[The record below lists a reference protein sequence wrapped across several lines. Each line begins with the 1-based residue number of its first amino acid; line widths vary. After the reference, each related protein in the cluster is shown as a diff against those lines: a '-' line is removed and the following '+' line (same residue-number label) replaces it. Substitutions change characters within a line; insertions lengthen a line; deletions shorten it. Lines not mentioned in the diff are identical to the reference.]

1 MILIIISLVVAAYV
15 SKGVQVAKVNLSDD
29 SVWVTKTSD
38 FFIGRLNHQI
48 EQLDGAAN
56 TNQTLSDIYQDG
68 LNVFAYDMPQGLL
81 RPLDPA
87 SVTLGTSI
95 SIGQNSQVSMGGGY
109 IGILSESSHDL
120 YIATYGQ
127 IENFSLRDKP
137 ALSNLSLS
145 TEMISGLD
153 GIVHLIDPTNGAI
166 TNIYSD
172 SGGVLHSSVDSTGLT
187 GELSISA
194 VGSQPVALDVRSGEL
209 WLPNG
214 AKVKVPGTKFALQQ
228 PSTGSSSVYVSSDSG
243 LFQIPID
250 GGTPVNIAGSIKVAG
265 PPVAPVFAQGCI
277 NAAWK
282 NSANYVYQCGNL
294 PPISSPISGIS
305 SSDQLVF
312 RVNDGVVAL
321 NDTQNGNV
329 WLIAN
334 NKTVLVNNWA
344 QLQLASHPQTKPGGT
359 GKANALDSTPNLPPV
374 ANPAYF
380 GAHPG
385 ELTVLPALIY
395 DSDPSGNIL
404 TLVSPTSLPS
414 SQGQLEIIDSGQ
426 EFQFTPNSN
435 ASGTIQFPYTISD
448 GKGGTASSEVIVQI
462 YPRSVDIPPKIP
474 SKAPELTVGEGQ
486 VITFNALEGWW
497 DPVGNPMEL
506 TGVSGDTADTIS
518 FLASGTV
525 IFRATGPPIFRVLN
539 ITVSDD
545 QGESSTEQIGITVL
559 PSGQSTPPVAP
570 NIYETTRTLVPL
582 DINPLAGIVDPNG
595 APLRLASVSGGGSAQ
610 VTPDY
615 IDGTIGFL
623 ASTPG
628 TYYIDYTIAD
638 EPFSGTPQV
647 SNNAVIR
654 VDVSSPETSSQP
666 IAGVNFAYLSPGVPN
681 YVHVL
686 SNASDPNGS
695 ILVVQS
701 VDVPPGIPVTASVY
715 KDQEVVVTSNQIVS
729 GSETIYYTISDGVN
743 STTAPIVILPA
754 SNSANPGPV
763 TVPMTATAMEGS
775 VVDLN
780 PLSLDS
786 DPNGGALTIAAQSVK
801 VDTSQGGIGGFAFAD
816 NNTIEYQAPLDTGQA
831 VIEYSVSNSQG
842 LTSSSTIDVN
852 VVPFSAQTNQA
863 PVPVP
868 IVARVI
874 SGSSVVINIP
884 TASISPS
891 GESVSLVGV
900 TSEPQLGFISSQ
912 SPNSITYQAYS
923 NKSGTDTFT
932 YEMRSQ
938 DGQVASSTISVGVA
952 PLPGIV
958 GAPVAPPQN
967 ITAQPGRT
975 VDVPVLNNDYSPEGL
990 TIGLDA
996 SVPLQV
1002 SNATAS
1008 ISGSN
1013 IEVHTPS
1020 SNHSSSTITY
1030 TITDFH
1036 GRQSSGELTVTTD
1049 SSYKALPVVKDIVV
1063 STVAFNAAS
1072 ITVNLLENA
1081 SDPDGTQSDL
1091 KVVSIP
1097 NSGGRATLLSA
1108 SQASFSLTNEWETY
1122 VYSVQ
1127 GQDGQSSATVT
1138 VPPLKTN
1145 NFSLI
1150 PGSIVVTDANTPVTF
1165 DVNSYIK
1172 DSAELPVLLSSS
1184 AGVSGSEGI
1193 ATAISQ
1199 KSITFSPTHD
1209 YAGPASILV
1218 TVDDSVGSLSQ
1229 EITIPVE
1236 IKPTVVQPPIFY
1248 GPTINAAL
1256 GKNLVVDLMTYTTTF
1271 SSNQSVNFSAL
1282 TGAPSN
1288 LGAVLS
1294 GSSLSITPQGIKS
1307 GTEIVV
1313 SFTLSSGVSSSTGS
1327 VQFDIVSSTAPL
1339 ATTTPAFVTVNQG
1352 VEVAVD
1358 VLKSYV
1364 VNPIPTQPMTVLSA
1378 TVSTGQGVAYV
1389 SAPGVV
1395 TFTSSKSYSGQAVVS
1410 YVVEDGTKDIS
1421 REVSGVIN
1429 ITVLGVP
1436 GVTSAPNVVSIGDSS
1451 VELSY
1456 STPASNGS
1464 PIYEYLIS
1472 GGTQP
1477 LICNSNLCTVT
1488 GLNNGVSYQF
1498 EVAAI
1503 NKVGQGPPSQPS
1515 KAVMPNVVPSAPG
1528 APQVSFG
1535 NASVKIS
1542 WAAPSN
1548 KGTQILCYNLSITP
1562 NQGTN
1567 PGCISATSY
1576 TWPGLTNGSSYTFEV
1591 QAVNLAGAGS
1601 FSPSSVPIVPA
1612 TVPNAPGRASDSWDT
1627 SDPTGSKLNVTW
1639 NTLTTISQDGGD
1651 AISYYTVYVYQGSSL
1666 INSIKVPA
1674 ASGTTMTYQVSG
1686 LSTGNSY
1693 TFTVSAT
1700 NKAGTSQ
1707 PSPMSSAMT
1716 PYSQVSNVGNL
1727 SVNSPPTS
1735 GYVTLNFSTPT
1746 PNQSLSYYYI
1756 ENGGSKVGFSGPG
1769 GTVSGLTNG
1778 QSYTFQVEA
1787 CNPEFCDSPSN
1798 SVSYT
1803 PDAPPSPPKIS
1814 VVQGSTT
1821 VTFNWTNPSSNGCP
1835 ISSVSYTI
1843 PGVNSGT
1850 VGAPGGGSDTAGT
1863 GYSQTYSIDLTAT
1876 DTCGLSSTAS
1886 ASGSTGPP
1894 PPPAEKVTISPGAYT
1909 TSVSG
1914 CSGGCYYVDATLSGF
1929 APNTTYNF
1937 LCTDNGS
1944 EFWPSPNPASYAQV
1958 TTNSAGNASL
1968 PQSGYFCV
1976 DGNSGHAIQVEIYGN
1991 GVTVNSN
1998 VYSPWP

>member
-1 MILIIISLVVAAYV
+1 M
-15 SKGVQVAKVNLSDD
+15 NDD
-29 SVWVTKTSD
+29 SVWVTKSSD

-48 EQLDGAAN
+48 DQLDGAAN

-87 SVTLGTSI
+87 SVTLGASI

-109 IGILSESSHDL
+109 IGILSGSSHDL
-120 YIATYGQ
+120 YIVTYSQ

-137 ALSNLSLS
+137 ALGNLSSS
-145 TEMISGLD
+145 TVMVLGLD
-153 GIVHLIDPTNGAI
+153 GTAHLIDPTTGAM
-166 TNIYSD
+166 TNIYLD
-172 SGGVLHSSVDSTGLT
+172 SGGVVHSSIVSTGLT
-187 GELSISA
+187 GELSISS
-194 VGSQPVALDVRSGEL
+194 VGSQAVALDVRSGNL

-214 AKVKVPGTKFALQQ
+214 ARVKVPGSNFALQQ
-228 PSTGSSSVYVSSDSG
+228 PSTGTNFVYVSSDAG
-243 LFQIPID
+243 LFEIPIE
-250 GGTPVNIAGSIKVAG
+250 GGAPLNIAGSIKVAG

-294 PPISSPISGIS
+294 PPISSPIKGIA

-435 ASGTIQFPYTISD
+435 ASGIIQFPYTISD

-486 VITFNALEGWW
+486 EITFNALDGWW

-506 TGVSGDTADTIS
+506 TGISGDTADTIS
-518 FLASGTV
+518 FLSDGTV
-525 IFRATGPPIFRVLN
+525 VFRATGPPIFRVLN
-539 ITVSDD
+539 VTVSDD

-570 NIYETTRTLVPL
+570 NIYETTRALVPL
-582 DINPLAGIVDPNG
+582 VIKPLSGIVDPNG
-595 APLRLASVSGGGSAQ
+595 APLRLATVSGGGSAQ
-610 VTPDY
+610 ITPDY

-628 TYYIDYTIAD
+628 SYYINYTIAD

-647 SNNAVIR
+647 SNNAEIR

-666 IAGVNFAYLSPGVPN
+666 IAGVNFAYLSPGIPN

-686 SNASDPNGS
+686 SNASDPNGN

-701 VDVPPGIPVTASVY
+701 VNVPPGIPVIASVY

-729 GSETIYYTISDGVN
+729 GSETIYYTISDGIN
-743 STTAPIVILPA
+743 STSAPIVILPA
-754 SNSANPGPV
+754 SSSSTPGPV
-763 TVPMTATAMEGS
+763 TVPMAATAMEGS
-775 VVDLN
+775 VVDIN

-786 DPNGGALTIAAQSVK
+786 DPNGGALTILPQSVK
-801 VDTSQGGIGGFAFAD
+801 VNTSQGGPGGLAFAD
-816 NNTIEYQAPLDTGQA
+816 NNTIEYQAPLDTGQS
-831 VIEYSVSNSQG
+831 VIQYSVSNSQG
-842 LTSSSTIDVN
+842 LTSSSTIAIN
-852 VVPFSAQTNQA
+852 IIPFTAQTNQA
-863 PVPVP
+863 PVPLPV
-868 IVARVI
+868 VARVI

-900 TSEPQLGFISSQ
+900 TSEPQLGFITSQ

-932 YEMRSQ
+932 YQMRSQ

-952 PLPGIV
+952 PLPAIV

-967 ITAQPGRT
+967 ITAQPSRT
-975 VDVPVLNNDYSPEGL
+975 IDVPVLNNDYSPEGL

-1002 SNATAS
+1002 SNATAF

-1013 IEVHTPS
+1013 IEIHTPS
-1020 SNHSSSTITY
+1020 SNHVSSTITY

-1063 STVAFNAAS
+1063 PSAAFNATS
-1072 ITVNLLENA
+1072 VTVDLLANA

-1097 NSGGRATLLSA
+1097 NSEGRATLLST
-1108 SQASFSLTNEWETY
+1108 SQASFSLTSEWETY

-1138 VPPLKTN
+1138 VPPLRTN
-1145 NFSLI
+1145 SFSLI
-1150 PGSIVVTDANTPVTF
+1150 PGSLVVTDANTPVTF

-1172 DSAELPVLLSSS
+1172 DSAGLPVLLTSA

-1193 ATAISQ
+1193 ANAISQ

-1218 TVDDSVGSLSQ
+1218 TVDDSAGSQSQ

-1236 IKPTVVQPPIFY
+1236 IRPTVVQPPIFY
-1248 GPTINAAL
+1248 GPTIDAAL
-1256 GKNLVVDLMTYTTTF
+1256 GRNLVVDLMTYTSA
-1271 SSNQSVNFSAL
+1271 SSPNQSVNFSAL

-1288 LGAVLS
+1288 LGAILS
-1294 GSSLSITPQGIKS
+1294 GSSLSITPQGIKA

-1313 SFTLSSGVSSSTGS
+1313 SFTLSSGASPQSTGS
-1327 VQFDIVSSTAPL
+1327 IQFDIVSSTAPL

-1352 VEVAVD
+1352 VTVAVE

-1364 VNPIPTQPMTVLSA
+1364 INPLPNQPMTVLSA
-1378 TVSTGQGVAYV
+1378 TVSTGQGVASV
-1389 SAPGVV
+1389 SSTGVV
-1395 TFTSSKSYSGQAVVS
+1395 TFTSSQSFSGQAVVS

-1436 GVTSAPNVVSIGDSS
+1436 GLMSAPSVVSIGDSS

-1464 PIYEYLIS
+1464 PIYEYLIT
-1472 GGTQP
+1472 GGIQP
-1477 LICNSNLCTVT
+1477 EICNSNLCSVT
-1488 GLNNGVSYQF
+1488 GLSNGTSYQF

-1503 NKVGQGPPSQPS
+1503 NKVGQGPFSQPS
-1515 KAVMPNVVPSAPG
+1515 KSVTPNVVPSAPG
-1528 APQVSFG
+1528 APQVTFG
-1535 NASVKIS
+1535 NGSVKIS
-1542 WAAPSN
+1542 WVAPTD
-1548 KGTQILCYNLSITP
+1548 KGTAILCYNLSITP

-1567 PGCISATSY
+1567 PGCIGATSY
-1576 TWPGLTNGSSYTFEV
+1576 TWQGLTNGSSYTFAV

-1601 FSPSSVPIVPA
+1601 FSPYSVPVVPA

-1639 NTLTTISQDGGD
+1639 NTLTTTSQDGGD
-1651 AISYYTVYVYQGSSL
+1651 AVSYYTVSTYQGSTL
-1666 INSIKVPA
+1666 VNSIRVPA
-1674 ASGTTMTYQVSG
+1674 VSGSSMTYQVSG
-1686 LSTGNSY
+1686 LSTGSSY
-1693 TFTVSAT
+1693 TFTISAT

-1707 PSPMSSAMT
+1707 PSPMSAAMT
-1716 PYSQVSNVGNL
+1716 PYSQVSNISNL
-1727 SVNSPPTS
+1727 SANSPPTS

-1756 ENGGSKVGFSGPG
+1756 ENGGAKVGFSGPG
-1769 GTVSGLTNG
+1769 GSVSGLTNG

-1803 PDAPPSPPKIS
+1803 PDAPPSPPQIS

-1850 VGAPGGGSDTAGT
+1850 VGPPGGGSDTAGN
-1863 GYSQTYSIDLTAT
+1863 GYSQTYSIDLTAR
-1876 DTCGLSSTAS
+1876 DTCGLSSSAS

-1894 PPPAEKVTISPGAYT
+1894 PPPPEKVTISPGAYT

-1914 CSGGCYYVDATLSGF
+1914 CSGGCYYVDASLTGF

-1937 LCTDNGS
+1937 LCTDNGN

-1958 TTNSAGNASL
+1958 TTNSSGNASL
-1968 PQSGYFCV
+1968 PQGGYFCV
-1976 DGNSGHAIQVEIYGN
+1976 DGNSGHAIQVEVYGH